1 MVHFMLNYNI
11 YALKAIGDGIL
22 VKRINKAD
30 KKMKIILLLCNVI
43 LVVVTITAAGLYSG
57 YIRRTQESSKTDAFI
72 RMIESMKQIS
82 QSYLDSERGYVK
94 DWAAYISEHEMT
106 REEALDFLRSVNSDK
121 ERFIHIVDM
130 DTYEAWSASYPAGE
144 EEIET
149 YLPYKELTSDWY
161 RPFVETMQGMF
172 DGTDDGYGVLGKY
185 RLEETHAT
193 AVSVGTRVTL
203 QTAQG
208 SKDYLL
214 VRAIPVEVLKKSW
227 VFPVEYSSA
236 EVGIIT
242 RNGDYVIQSNSMK
255 SQNFLEYIRGY
266 NFQDDYNAM
275 QRLEQQLQQTDS
287 GILTY
292 KNFRGTD
299 CIWYYSS
306 FAEGSALDILG
317 VVNVDEMKAS
327 IDAWYIVAIV
337 CGFLLVLIVID
348 GAYLLSMNR
357 RLRETAR
364 ISEQASR
371 AKTQFLS
378 AMSHDIR
385 TPLNA
390 VMGMMS
396 IAQKKADDPAAVE
409 ECMDKGMHSGKQLMT
424 LINDVLDISRI
435 ESGRFTLNPERVDLT
450 EIVHDL
456 TEMLEPSMRQKNI
469 TLDCDFDRLP
479 YKYVSADRTRLDQ
492 IYVNLLTNAV
502 KYTEPGGKI
511 RLQLYE
517 EEIAGNAAETRLV
530 FYVKDNG
537 IGMTE
542 EFQKEMYNT
551 FSRETRTQVNSTQ
564 GSGLGLSIV
573 KQMVDLMG
581 GTILCKSVPGEGTS
595 FTVNLDL
602 PIVENAEENT
612 RTQTTS
618 QDISGMHLLIAEDND
633 LNWEIA
639 RELLLDRGI
648 TCDHAENGKECVEM
662 LTKAPAGTYTAVLMD
677 VHMPEMNGLEATR
690 AIRALPEEGLRNIP
704 VVAMTADAFAE
715 DVQAC
720 IDSGMNGHIAKPIE
734 MSKLVGYLSK
744 IKSGQLQNL

>member
-1 MVHFMLNYNI
+1 ML
-11 YALKAIGDGIL
+11 
-22 VKRINKAD
+22 V
-30 KKMKIILLLCNVI
+30 LCNVI
-43 LVVVTITAAGLYSG
+43 LIAVTVTAALLYSG
-57 YIRRTQESSKTDAFI
+57 YIRRTQEASKTDAFI
-72 RMIESMKQIS
+72 RMIESMKQVS
-82 QSYLDSERGYVK
+82 QNYLDRERGYVK

-130 DTYEAWSASYPAGE
+130 DTYEAWSACYPAGE

-149 YLPYKELTSDWY
+149 YLPYKDLTSDWY

-185 RLEETHAT
+185 RLEETHAA

-203 QTAQG
+203 QTEQG
-208 SKDYLL
+208 TRDYLL

-242 RNGDYVIQSNSMK
+242 NNGDYVIQSNSMK

-275 QRLEQQLQQTDS
+275 QSLEQQLQETDS

-317 VVNVDEMKAS
+317 VMSTEELKSS

-337 CGFLLVLIVID
+337 CGALMILVAID
-348 GAYLLSMNR
+348 GSYLISMNR
-357 RLRETAR
+357 SLREIAR
-364 ISEQASR
+364 ISEQASK

-390 VMGMMS
+390 VLGMMS
-396 IAQKKADDPAAVE
+396 IAQKRAEDPQAVV
-409 ECMDKGMHSGKQLMT
+409 ECMDKGMHAGKQLMT

-435 ESGRFTLNPERVDLT
+435 ESGKFTLNPEKVSLE

-456 TEMLEPSMRQKNI
+456 TEMLASSMERKNI
-469 TLDCDFDRLP
+469 TLELDCNALTH
-479 YKYVSADRTRLDQ
+479 KYVSADRTRLDQ

-511 RLQLYE
+511 SLRLRE
-517 EEIAGNAAETRLV
+517 EEIPGRPADTRLV

-537 IGMTE
+537 IGMTK
-542 EFQKEMYNT
+542 EFQKQMYNT
-551 FSRETRTQVNSTQ
+551 FARETRTQVNSTQ

-581 GTILCKSVPGEGTS
+581 GTIDCKSVSGEGTS
-595 FTVNLDL
+595 FTVSLDL
-602 PIVENAEENT
+602 PIVEDVTESNRKPSAAEN
-612 RTQTTS
+612 
-618 QDISGMHLLIAEDND
+618 ISGMHLLVAEDNE

-639 RELLLDRGI
+639 RELLLDRGV

-662 LTKAPAGTYTAVLMD
+662 LTKAPVGTYTAVLMD
-677 VHMPEMNGLEATR
+677 VHMPEMNGFEATR

-734 MSKLVGYLSK
+734 MGKLVDYLNK
-744 IKSGQLQNL
+744 IKSGQL

>member
-1 MVHFMLNYNI
+1 ML
-11 YALKAIGDGIL
+11 
-22 VKRINKAD
+22 V
-30 KKMKIILLLCNVI
+30 LCNVI
-43 LVVVTITAAGLYSG
+43 LIAVTVTAALLYSG
-57 YIRRTQESSKTDAFI
+57 YIRRTQEASKTDAFI
-72 RMIESMKQIS
+72 RMIESMKQVS
-82 QSYLDSERGYVK
+82 QNYLDRERGYVK

-130 DTYEAWSASYPAGE
+130 DTYEAWSACYPAGE

-149 YLPYKELTSDWY
+149 YLPYKDLTSDWY

-185 RLEETHAT
+185 RLEETHAA

-203 QTAQG
+203 QTEQG
-208 SKDYLL
+208 TRDYLL
-214 VRAIPVEVLKKSW
+214 VRAIPVEVLKRSW

-242 RNGDYVIQSNSMK
+242 NNGDYVIQSNSMK

-275 QRLEQQLQQTDS
+275 QSLEQQLQETDS

-317 VVNVDEMKAS
+317 VMSTEELKSS

-337 CGFLLVLIVID
+337 CGALMILVAID
-348 GAYLLSMNR
+348 GSYLISMNR
-357 RLRETAR
+357 SLREIAR
-364 ISEQASR
+364 ISEQASK

-396 IAQKKADDPAAVE
+396 IAQKRAEDPQAVV
-409 ECMDKGMHSGKQLMT
+409 ECMDKGMHAGKQLMT

-435 ESGRFTLNPERVDLT
+435 ESGKFTLNPEKVSLE

-456 TEMLEPSMRQKNI
+456 TEMLASSMERKNI
-469 TLDCDFDRLP
+469 TLELDCNALTH
-479 YKYVSADRTRLDQ
+479 KYVSADRTRLDQ

-511 RLQLYE
+511 CLRLRE
-517 EEIAGNAAETRLV
+517 EEIPGRPADTRLV

-542 EFQKEMYNT
+542 EFQKQMYNT
-551 FSRETRTQVNSTQ
+551 FARETRTQVNSTQ

-581 GTILCKSVPGEGTS
+581 GTIDCKSVSGEGTS
-595 FTVNLDL
+595 FTVSLDL
-602 PIVENAEENT
+602 PIVEDVTESNRKPSAAEN
-612 RTQTTS
+612 
-618 QDISGMHLLIAEDND
+618 ISGMHLLVAEDNE

-639 RELLLDRGI
+639 RELLLDRGV

-662 LTKAPAGTYTAVLMD
+662 LTKAPVGTYTAVLMD
-677 VHMPEMNGLEATR
+677 VHMPEMNGFEATR
-690 AIRALPEEGLRNIP
+690 TIRALPEEGLRNIP

-734 MSKLVGYLSK
+734 MGKLVDYLNK
-744 IKSGQLQNL
+744 IKSGQL

>member
-1 MVHFMLNYNI
+1 M
-11 YALKAIGDGIL
+11 GIDA
-22 VKRINKAD
+22 VYKTVNKTD
-30 KKMKIILLLCNVI
+30 KKFKIMLLLCNVI
-43 LVVVTITAAGLYSG
+43 LIAVTVTAALLYSG
-57 YIRRTQESSKTDAFI
+57 YIRKTQEASKTDAFI
-72 RMIESMKQIS
+72 RMIESMKQVS
-82 QSYLDSERGYVK
+82 QNYLDSERGYVR
-94 DWAAYISEHEMT
+94 DWASYISEQDMT
-106 REEALDFLRSVNSDK
+106 MEEALAFLRSINTNGD
-121 ERFIHIVDM
+121 RFVHIVDM
-130 DTYEAWSASYPAGE
+130 DSFDAWSSYYPQGE
-144 EEIET
+144 EEIAT
-149 YLPYKELTSDWY
+149 YVKYKEQDVEAEM
-161 RPFVETMQGMF
+161 PFDDIMQSMF
-172 DGTDDGYGVLGKY
+172 DGIGEDIAVLGKY
-185 RLEETHAT
+185 RLQETQAT
-193 AVSVGTRVTL
+193 GVSVGTRVTL
-203 QTAQG
+203 HTDQG
-208 SKDYLL
+208 QKDYLML
-214 VRAIPVEVLKKSW
+214 RIIPTDILKKSW
-227 VFPVEYSSA
+227 VFPVEYSTA

-242 RNGDYVIQSNSMK
+242 NAGDYVIQSNSMK

-266 NFQDDYNAM
+266 NFQDDYNAVETL
-275 QRLEQQLQQTDS
+275 RQQLKETDS
-287 GILTY
+287 GTLFY

-299 CIWYYSS
+299 CIWYYSA
-306 FAEGSALDILG
+306 FAEGSSLDILG
-317 VVNVDEMKAS
+317 VMSTEELNAS

-337 CGFLLVLIVID
+337 CGALIILVAID
-348 GAYLLSMNR
+348 GAYLISMNR
-357 RLRETAR
+357 SLREIAR
-364 ISEQASR
+364 ISEQASQ

-396 IAQKKADDPAAVE
+396 IAQKKADDPRAVT
-409 ECMDKGMHSGKQLMT
+409 ECMDKGMHAGKQLMT

-435 ESGRFTLNPERVDLT
+435 ESGRFTLNPEKVSLE

-456 TEMLEPSMRQKNI
+456 TEMLTPSIEQKNI
-469 TLDCDFDRLP
+469 TLESDCDSLIN
-479 YKYVSADRTRLDQ
+479 KYVSVDRMRLDQ

-511 RLQLYE
+511 CLHLHE
-517 EEIAGNAAETRLV
+517 EEIPGRPSDTRLV

-542 EFQKEMYNT
+542 EFQKQMYNT

-595 FTVNLDL
+595 FTVSLDL
-602 PIVENAEENT
+602 PIVEEAEENI
-612 RTQTTS
+612 RTQTVS

-639 RELLLDRGI
+639 QELLLERGV

-677 VHMPEMNGLEATR
+677 VHMPEMNGFEATR
-690 AIRALPEEGLRNIP
+690 AIRALPEEKLRNIP

-715 DVQAC
+715 DIQAC

-734 MSKLVGYLSK
+734 MSKLAGYLSK
-744 IKSGQLQNL
+744 IKNGQL

>member
-1 MVHFMLNYNI
+1 
-11 YALKAIGDGIL
+11 
-22 VKRINKAD
+22 
-30 KKMKIILLLCNVI
+30 MKIILLLCNVI
-43 LVVVTITAAGLYSG
+43 LVVATITAAGLYSG
-57 YIRRTQESSKTDAFI
+57 YIRRTQEEAKTDAFV

-94 DWAAYISEHEMT
+94 DWSAYISEHEMT

-121 ERFIHIVDM
+121 ERFVHIVDM
-130 DTYEAWSASYPAGE
+130 DTFEAWSAYYPAGK
-144 EEIET
+144 EEIGT

-185 RLEETHAT
+185 RLEETRST
-193 AVSVGTRVTL
+193 AVSVGTKVTL
-203 QTAQG
+203 QTEQG
-208 SKDYLL
+208 TKDYLL
-214 VRAIPVEVLKKSW
+214 VRAIPVEALKRSW

-242 RNGDYVIQSNSMK
+242 SNGDYVIQSNSMK

-266 NFQDDYNAM
+266 NFQDDYNSM

-287 GILTY
+287 GILNY

-317 VVNVDEMKAS
+317 VVNADEMKSS
-327 IDAWYIVAIV
+327 IEAWYIVAIV
-337 CGFLLVLIVID
+337 CGTLLVLIVID

-364 ISEQASR
+364 ISEQASK

-396 IAQKKADDPAAVE
+396 IAQKKADDPAAVA

-435 ESGRFTLNPERVDLT
+435 ESGRFTLNPEKVDLT
-450 EIVHDL
+450 EVVHDL
-456 TEMLEPSMRQKNI
+456 TEMLEPSIRQKNI
-469 TLDCDFDRLP
+469 TLDCDFDSLP
-479 YKYVSADRTRLDQ
+479 HKYVSADRTRLDQ

-511 RLQLYE
+511 CLRLYE
-517 EEIAGNAAETRLV
+517 EEIPGNTGDIRLV
-530 FYVKDNG
+530 FYVRDNG

-542 EFQKEMYNT
+542 EFQKQMYNT
-551 FSRETRTQVNSTQ
+551 FSRETRTQVNNTQ

-573 KQMVDLMG
+573 KQMVELMD
-581 GTILCKSVPGEGTS
+581 GTIDCQSISGEGTA
-595 FTVNLDL
+595 FTVKLDL
-602 PIVENAEENT
+602 QVMKEEHYN
-612 RTQTTS
+612 RQTGEAT
-618 QDISGMHLLIAEDND
+618 QDISGIHLLIAEDNE

-639 RELLLDRGI
+639 QELLAEHGVI
-648 TCDHAENGKECVEM
+648 CDHAENGRECIEM
-662 LTKAPAGTYTAVLMD
+662 LTKAPVGTYTAVLMD

-690 AIRALPEEGLRNIP
+690 AIRALPEAGLREIP
-704 VVAMTADAFAE
+704 IVAMTADAFAE

-720 IDSGMNGHIAKPIE
+720 MDSGMNGHIAKPIE
-734 MSKLVGYLSK
+734 MHKLTGYLNR
-744 IKSGQLQNL
+744 IKSGQL

>member
-1 MVHFMLNYNI
+1 MVGEKRLN
-11 YALKAIGDGIL
+11 KT
-22 VKRINKAD
+22 D
-30 KKMKIILLLCNVI
+30 KKFKIMLLLCNVI
-43 LVVVTITAAGLYSG
+43 LIAATITAALLYSG
-57 YIRRTQESSKTDAFI
+57 YIRKNQEESKTDAFI
-72 RMIESMKQIS
+72 RMIESMKQVS
-82 QSYLDSERGYVK
+82 QNYLDRERGYVK
-94 DWAAYISEHEMT
+94 DWAAYISEQEMT

-161 RPFVETMQGMF
+161 QPFVETMQGMF
-172 DGTDDGYGVLGKY
+172 NGTDDGYGVLGKY
-185 RLEETHAT
+185 RLEETHAA

-275 QRLEQQLQQTDS
+275 QSLEQQLQETDN

-317 VVNVDEMKAS
+317 VVNADEMKAT
-327 IDAWYIVAIV
+327 IDAWYIVTIV
-337 CGFLLVLIVID
+337 CSFLLVLIVID

-357 RLRETAR
+357 RLREAAT

-396 IAQKKADDPAAVE
+396 IAQKKADDPVAVA

-435 ESGRFTLNPERVDLT
+435 ESGRFTLKPERVDLT
-450 EIVHDL
+450 EVVHDL
-456 TEMLEPSMRQKNI
+456 TEMLETSIRQKNI

-479 YKYVSADRTRLDQ
+479 HKCVSADRTRLDQ

-517 EEIAGNAAETRLV
+517 EEIPENAIDTRLV
-530 FYVKDNG
+530 FYIKDNG

-573 KQMVDLMG
+573 KQMVDLMNG
-581 GTILCKSVPGEGTS
+581 KIECKSTSGEGTS
-595 FTVNLDL
+595 FTVILDL
-602 PIVENAEENT
+602 PFVEEEQENK
-612 RTQTTS
+612 RTGEQN
-618 QDISGMHLLIAEDND
+618 QDISGIHLLIAEDNE

-639 RELLLDRGI
+639 QELLAEHGVI
-648 TCDHAENGKECVEM
+648 CDHAEDGKECVEM
-662 LTKAPAGTYTAVLMD
+662 LTKAPLGTYTAILMD

-690 AIRALPEEGLRNIP
+690 VIRALPEAGLREIP
-704 VVAMTADAFAE
+704 IVAMTADAFAE

-720 IDSGMNGHIAKPIE
+720 MDSGMNGHIAKPIE
-734 MSKLVGYLSK
+734 MNKLISYLNR
-744 IKSGQLQNL
+744 IKSGQL